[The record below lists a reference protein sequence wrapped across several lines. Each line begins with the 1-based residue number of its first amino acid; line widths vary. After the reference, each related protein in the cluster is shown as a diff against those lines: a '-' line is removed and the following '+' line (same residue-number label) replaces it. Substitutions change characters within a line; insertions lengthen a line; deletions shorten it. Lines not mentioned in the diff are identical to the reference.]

1 MRDSGKRATGPAGVV
16 DPRRI
21 AFALAGIR
29 LANGLVLLLAPQA
42 AEVAYLGPRAG
53 EPTARAL
60 SRFTGVRELAL
71 AVGAV
76 VAIRARR
83 ADAEAVAAGALCDG
97 IDAAIS
103 LVSPGLALRTRL
115 AAPTAAASAV
125 AGLWVARELAR
136 ARRVADVSSKRP
148 G

>member
-1 MRDSGKRATGPAGVV
+1 MRDSGKSATLPGVV
-16 DPRRI
+16 TDRRRI
-21 AFALAGIR
+21 AFTLAGIR
-29 LANGLVLLLAPQA
+29 VANGLVLLLAPQA
-42 AEVAYLGPRAG
+42 AEVAYLGPKAG

-71 AVGAV
+71 GVGALI
-76 VAIRARR
+76 AIRAGR
-83 ADAEAVAAGALCDG
+83 ADAEAVAAGAFCDG
-97 IDAAIS
+97 VDAVIS

-125 AGLWVARELAR
+125 GGLWVARELAR
-136 ARRVADVSSKRP
+136 GRRAADVSSERP